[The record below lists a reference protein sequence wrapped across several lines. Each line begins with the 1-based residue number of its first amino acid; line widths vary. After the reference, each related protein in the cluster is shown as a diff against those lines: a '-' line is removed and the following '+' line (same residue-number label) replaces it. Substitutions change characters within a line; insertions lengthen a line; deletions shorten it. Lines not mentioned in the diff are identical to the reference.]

1 MKFFGLCTLAH
12 RLAQPRGRT
21 LGSCLQ
27 PAQNRYQPSP
37 PAMAAAV
44 PRNRA
49 VGGSAGARLNAR
61 IACRGPREGTLLNLR
76 QISLPRGPERL
87 LSRERANQKVVALVT
102 PWLDAV
108 LSSGKRLPLTLPA
121 VSHFSGSAQ
130 ATDEVLEMQL
140 WSPLGA
146 FRAER
151 PHRGETALM
160 ATIGVARNPA
170 AGDKLW
176 AALLQQAGADWRD
189 APIAPWCGVVPKA
202 EGMVGHA
209 GASRWLPE
217 LHSSI
222 AFAWLAK

>member
-1 MKFFGLCTLAH
+1 M
-12 RLAQPRGRT
+12 
-21 LGSCLQ
+21 
-27 PAQNRYQPSP
+27 
-37 PAMAAAV
+37 
-44 PRNRA
+44 
-49 VGGSAGARLNAR
+49 
-61 IACRGPREGTLLNLR
+61 LLNLR

-87 LSRERANQKVVALVT
+87 VSRERANQKVVALVT

-121 VSHFSGSAQ
+121 VSHFSGSAK
-130 ATDEVLEMQL
+130 ATDGVLEMQL

-151 PHRGETALM
+151 PHSGKTTLM
-160 ATIGVARNPA
+160 ATIGVARDPA

-176 AALLQQAGADWRD
+176 AFLLTQAGSGWRE
-189 APIAPWCGVVPKA
+189 APITPWCGVVPKA
-202 EGMVGHA
+202 EGLVGHA